1 MHGAASDNS
10 STATADAAGAM
21 CTSADDADAD
31 ADADAPEAE
40 GAALEAAGE
49 GGVAKHVPLVVL
61 QRNGSSCRWVG
72 LPLLLSVPRLCSA
85 QWLHAKLAAQV
96 QR

>member
-21 CTSADDADAD
+21 CTSADDAA
-31 ADADAPEAE
+31 ADAPEAE

-49 GGVAKHVPLVVL
+49 GVNQQTHLRLVVL
-61 QRNGSSCRWVG
+61 QRDGSSCRWVG
-72 LPLLLSVPRLCSA
+72 
-85 QWLHAKLAAQV
+85 
-96 QR
+96 

>member
-21 CTSADDADAD
+21 CTSADDAA
-31 ADADAPEAE
+31 ADAPEAE

-49 GGVAKHVPLVVL
+49 GGVAKHLPLVVL
-61 QRNGSSCRWVG
+61 QRDGSSCRWVG
-72 LPLLLSVPRLCSA
+72 
-85 QWLHAKLAAQV
+85 
-96 QR
+96 

>member
-21 CTSADDADAD
+21 CTSADDAA
-31 ADADAPEAE
+31 ADAPEAE

-49 GGVAKHVPLVVL
+49 GGAAAHLPLVVL
-61 QRNGSSCRWVG
+61 QRDGSSCRWVG
-72 LPLLLSVPRLCSA
+72 
-85 QWLHAKLAAQV
+85 
-96 QR
+96 